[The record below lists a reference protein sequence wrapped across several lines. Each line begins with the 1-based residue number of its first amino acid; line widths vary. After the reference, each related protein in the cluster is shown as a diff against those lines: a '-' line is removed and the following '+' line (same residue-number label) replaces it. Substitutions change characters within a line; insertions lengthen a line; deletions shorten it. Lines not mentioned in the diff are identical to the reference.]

1 VFELYV
7 VIEKCKVYE
16 KNSKKEL
23 EGGSK
28 KIIKRVPVV
37 GLVFIYSD
45 INDKGVVNGVCNNLL
60 DACPI
65 LGWVKFGTECFW
77 GDWLPDKDE

>member
-1 VFELYV
+1 M
-7 VIEKCKVYE
+7 
-16 KNSKKEL
+16 
-23 EGGSK
+23 
-28 KIIKRVPVV
+28 PVV

-65 LGWVKFGTECFW
+65 LGWVKSFTTRGNIAFNIEWEKGTV
-77 GDWLPDKDE
+77 GQIRVAPKSR

>member
-1 VFELYV
+1 MAIPQQSTTTGAKTFQAHS
-7 VIEKCKVYE
+7 KV
-16 KNSKKEL
+16 L
-23 EGGSK
+23 
-28 KIIKRVPVV
+28 PVV

-77 GDWLPDKDE
+77 GDWLPNKD